1 MSTLTTGQARAYY
14 DRYGARQ
21 ESQAYYED
29 PAFDALIAHG
39 QFEHADHVFE
49 FGCGT
54 GRLASRLLGH
64 QLPDTARYTGVDIS
78 DTMVDLTTD
87 RLRPWK
93 DRVSVSVSD
102 GSPKLPV
109 ADASV
114 DRVVITFV
122 LDLLSSSDTQTLLE
136 EAHRI
141 LKPGGRLC
149 LASLD
154 GGTSPISRA
163 VGFLWRL
170 AYRLNPLR
178 VGGCRPVDLP
188 AYLTNNTW
196 QVDHQVS
203 QTRRGISITTLVA
216 RPK

>member
-1 MSTLTTGQARAYY
+1 MSTLTTGQAKAYY

-29 PAFDALIAHG
+29 AAFDALIAHG
-39 QFEHADHVFE
+39 QFENADQVFE

-54 GRLASRLLGH
+54 GRLASRLLAH
-64 QLPDTARYTGVDIS
+64 QLPDTARYTAVDIS

-93 DRVSVSVSD
+93 DRTVISVSD
-102 GSPKLPV
+102 GSADLPA
-109 ADASV
+109 ADASM
-114 DRVVITFV
+114 DRVVSTFV
-122 LDLLSSSDTQTLLE
+122 LDLLSARDTHILLE

-154 GGTSPISRA
+154 GGTSPVSRA
-163 VGFLWRL
+163 IGQIWQMV
-170 AYRLNPLR
+170 YRLNPLR

-188 AYLTNNTW
+188 SYLASNSREI
-196 QVDHQVS
+196 DHPAS
-203 QTRRGISITTLVA
+203 QTRRGISFSTLVA
-216 RPK
+216 HPK